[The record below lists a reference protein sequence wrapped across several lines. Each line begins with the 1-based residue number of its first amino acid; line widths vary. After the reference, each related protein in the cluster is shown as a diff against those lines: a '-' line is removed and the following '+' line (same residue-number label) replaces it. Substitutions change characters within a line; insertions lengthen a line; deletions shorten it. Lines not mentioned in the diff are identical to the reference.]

1 MIELQSVSYG
11 YQQKHVY
18 HPILQDLSYQFDT
31 GSCYAISGP
40 SGSGKTTLLSL
51 LSGFDRPCSGKIL
64 IDGADLATLDL
75 NFYRAKTI
83 GVIFQNYNLLSHLNA
98 AENVQLALRLASVPS
113 SLEAALALL
122 AEVGIGRETATR
134 SVTALSGGEQQR
146 VAIARALAGNP
157 HIILA
162 DEPTGNLDQENQQT
176 ILNIFLSLAH
186 EQGKCVIIASHAS
199 ELVQSADY
207 VLELYTQRHN

>member
-1 MIELQSVSYG
+1 MCTTPFCKIYLISLIPDLVTQSAG
-11 YQQKHVY
+11 
-18 HPILQDLSYQFDT
+18 HPAPEKPH
-31 GSCYAISGP
+31 C
-40 SGSGKTTLLSL
+40 SL
-51 LSGFDRPCSGKIL
+51 FYRASTAP
-64 IDGADLATLDL
+64 ADLATLDL

-207 VLELYTQRHN
+207 VLELYTQRHK